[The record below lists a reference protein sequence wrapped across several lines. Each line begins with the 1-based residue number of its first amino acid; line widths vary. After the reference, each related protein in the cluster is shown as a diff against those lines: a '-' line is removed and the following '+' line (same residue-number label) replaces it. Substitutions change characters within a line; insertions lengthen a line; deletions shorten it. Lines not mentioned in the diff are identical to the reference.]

1 MIINI
6 NYEACRGIDCLD
18 CLDICPMNVFDTVDD
33 VLIIKKLDNCCGC
46 QVCVDVCPNNAISI
60 EY

>member
-6 NYEACRGIDCLD
+6 NYED

>member
-1 MIINI
+1 MK
-6 NYEACRGIDCLD
+6 
-18 CLDICPMNVFDTVDD
+18 FDEF

-46 QVCVDVCPNNAISI
+46 QVCIDVCPNNAISI

>member
-6 NYEACRGIDCLD
+6 DYSKCNGSDCLD
-18 CLDICPMNVFDTVDD
+18 CLDICPMNVFDVADD
-33 VLIIKKLDNCCGC
+33 VLIIGKLDNCCGC
-46 QVCVDVCPNNAISI
+46 QACIDVCPVNALSL